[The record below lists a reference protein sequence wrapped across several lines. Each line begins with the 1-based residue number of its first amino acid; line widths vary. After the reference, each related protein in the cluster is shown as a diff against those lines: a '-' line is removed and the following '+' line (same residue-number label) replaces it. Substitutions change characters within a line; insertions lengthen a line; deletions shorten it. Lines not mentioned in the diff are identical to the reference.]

1 MQRSSSNTDAPRILI
16 ADDDPS
22 VLAAVADRCI
32 RIGLD
37 VETATNGL
45 QALIK
50 ASEQAF
56 DTIIIDVHLPE
67 LDGLSALAFLQDI
80 GRKSPH
86 VMVVTGR
93 PGQEIAETC
102 KSFNALCIHK
112 GQRFWSEFEAGLCSN
127 YPALAATIEQL
138 RRPWSTIT
146 VKSSPRLLLVDD
158 DPDVKD
164 FFFNRFRRLGVD
176 LLYASSA
183 ARGFCKARREQ
194 PSVIVSD
201 YYMPEG
207 DAEDLLSRLRATPET
222 MTIPVIVQTGR
233 PLAPPIKQRLQQPVG
248 GRPGVSRILQKSSDT
263 GALYDALQRL
273 CGFPINCH
281 GDVLYQ

>member
-1 MQRSSSNTDAPRILI
+1 LLI

-22 VLAAVADRCI
+22 VLGAVAERCG
-32 RIGLD
+32 RLGFD

-67 LDGLSALAFLQDI
+67 LDGLSALAYLQEI
-80 GRKSPH
+80 GRKSPQ

-93 PGQEIAETC
+93 PGQEIAEAC
-102 KSFNALCIHK
+102 KGFDALCIHK
-112 GQRFWSEFEAGLCSN
+112 GHRFWNEFEAGLCSI
-127 YPALAATIEQL
+127 YPALAATLDQL
-138 RRPWSTIT
+138 RRQSSTIP
-146 VKSSPRLLLVDD
+146 VKRSPRVLLVDD
-158 DPDVKD
+158 DPDVKE
-164 FFFNRFRRLGVD
+164 FFFSRFKRLGVD
-176 LLYASSA
+176 LLYASDA
-183 ARGFCKARREQ
+183 ARGFWKARREQ

-207 DAEDLLSRLRATPET
+207 DAEYLLSRLRSTPET
-222 MTIPVIVQTGR
+222 VAIPVIVQSGR
-233 PLAPPIKQRLQQPVG
+233 PLASPIKQRLQQPVC
-248 GRPGVSRILQKSSDT
+248 GRPGVTRILRKSSDT
-263 GALYDALQRL
+263 RALYDALQRL
-273 CGFPINCH
+273 CGFPVNWD

>member
-1 MQRSSSNTDAPRILI
+1 
-16 ADDDPS
+16 
-22 VLAAVADRCI
+22 
-32 RIGLD
+32 LD

-102 KSFNALCIHK
+102 KGFNAICIHK
-112 GQRFWSEFEAGLCSN
+112 GQRFWSELEAGLASI
-127 YPALAATIEQL
+127 YPELAATIEQL
-138 RRPWSTIT
+138 HRRSPAIP
-146 VKSSPRLLLVDD
+146 VKRSPRVLLVDD
-158 DPDVKD
+158 DPEVKD
-164 FFFNRFRRLGVD
+164 FFFNRFKRLGVD
-176 LLYASSA
+176 LLYASDG
-183 ARGFCKARREQ
+183 ARGFWKARREQ

-207 DAEDLLSRLRATPET
+207 DAEVLLSRLRAAPET
-222 MTIPVIVQTGR
+222 MAIPVIVHTGR
-233 PLAPPIKQRLQQPVG
+233 PLPAPIKQRLQQPVRG
-248 GRPGVSRILQKSSDT
+248 QPGVTRILRKSSDT
-263 GALYDALQRL
+263 AVLYDALQRL
-273 CGFPINCH
+273 CGFPIDWN